1 MHNRC
6 LACYGI
12 LDADEQDYHKKCSRR
27 FFSQDSAP
35 FWSFGQQDFQHFAI
49 EHVERKWA
57 IPGVQPKLSIHWSK
71 QNRDNPRITL
81 VGMLGNYILK
91 LPTAAYPS
99 LPEVEDLTM
108 HLASLARI
116 DVVPHTLIRLN
127 SGDMAYLTKRIDR
140 EGKKKLAME
149 DMCQL
154 SGRLTEDKYKG
165 SIEQIAKTI
174 LRYSANPMLDVYNF
188 SEQVVFAY
196 LTGNADM
203 HLKNYSLIE
212 YPDQGYVL
220 SPAYDLVSTILV
232 NPKDTEEL
240 ALPLNGKKKR
250 IKRTDFIQMFETFG
264 LGEKRQENIFKK
276 FVAVQASWSQ
286 CIMDS
291 FLTEEMKNDFQN
303 LINARMRNIMSA

>member
-6 LACYGI
+6 LACYGF
-12 LDADEQDYHKKCSRR
+12 LDPDEKDYHMKCSRH
-27 FFSQDSAP
+27 FFSQDTAP
-35 FWSFGQQDFQHFAI
+35 LWSFDQQAFRDFAS

-71 QNRDNPRITL
+71 QNRANPRITL

-91 LPTAAYPS
+91 LPTEAYPS

-127 SGDMAYLTKRIDR
+127 SGDLAYLTKRIDR
-140 EGKKKLAME
+140 EGKNKLAME

-165 SIEQIAKTI
+165 SVEQIAKTI
-174 LRYSANPMLDVYNF
+174 LRYSANPMLDIYNF

-212 YPDQGYVL
+212 YPDRGYVL
-220 SPAYDLVSTILV
+220 SPAYDLVATILV
-232 NPKDTEEL
+232 NPKDSEEL

-250 IKRTDFIQMFETFG
+250 IKRTDFIHLFETFG
-264 LGEKRQENIFKK
+264 LSTKQQENIFKK
-276 FVAVQASWSQ
+276 FVAVQAAWST
-286 CIMDS
+286 CIADS
-291 FLTEEMKNDFQN
+291 FLSEEMKVSFQE
-303 LINARMRNIMSA
+303 LIDARVRILFP